1 MKISIITPVFNGRE
15 TIRETIN
22 SVLNQEYRDIEHIVI
37 DGHST
42 DGTLEMITGYR
53 DQIAKMV
60 SEPDQGIYDALNKGI
75 RLASGDIIGI
85 LHAGDL
91 YSHDRVLRR
100 VVEGFEENNKD
111 SCYGDL
117 QYVDPNDPKKV
128 TRYWKSSP
136 YRDGKFK
143 LGWMPPHP
151 TFFVKREIYE
161 KYGSFNQE
169 FRIAGDY
176 ELMLRLL
183 TKHRISVFYIPEVLV
198 KMRMGGISNRS
209 VKDLW
214 VKSREDYKA
223 WKINHLKGSVGVI
236 LLKNLSKLPQL
247 LRRG

>member
-1 MKISIITPVFNGRE
+1 MKVSIITPVFNGKK

-22 SVLNQEYRDIEHIVI
+22 SVLSQEYRNIEHIVI
-37 DGHST
+37 DGYST
-42 DGTLEMITGYR
+42 DGTLEMISDYNHR
-53 DQIAKMV
+53 IAKVV
-60 SEPDQGIYDALNKGI
+60 SEPDRGIYDALNKGI
-75 RLASGDIIGI
+75 QLSTGDIIGI
-85 LHAGDL
+85 LHSGDL
-91 YSHDRVLRR
+91 YAHDRVLQR
-100 VVEGFEENNKD
+100 VVDGFENQNKD

-117 QYVDPNDPKKV
+117 QYVDQNDPQRV
-128 TRYWKSSP
+128 IRRWKSSC

-161 KYGSFNQE
+161 KYGSFNKG

-176 ELMLRLL
+176 ELMLRFLA
-183 TKHRISVFYIPEVLV
+183 KQKISVFYIPEVLV

-223 WKINHLKGSVGVI
+223 WKINRLRGSLFII
-236 LLKNLSKLPQL
+236 LLKNLSKLPQF

>member
-1 MKISIITPVFNGRE
+1 MKLSIITPVFNGKK

-22 SVLNQEYRDIEHIVI
+22 SVLNQEYRNIEHIII

-42 DGTLEMITGYR
+42 DGTMETISDYNH
-53 DQIAKMV
+53 QIAQVV

-75 RLASGDIIGI
+75 RLSTGDIIGI

-91 YSHDRVLRR
+91 YAHDRVLKR
-100 VVEGFEENNKD
+100 VVEGFENQNKD

-128 TRYWKSSP
+128 IRYWKSSS

-161 KYGSFNQE
+161 KHGAFNRE

-176 ELMLRLL
+176 ELMLRFLE
-183 TKHRISVFYIPEVLV
+183 KQKISVFYIPEVLV

-214 VKSREDYKA
+214 VKSREDYKT
-223 WKINHLKGSVGVI
+223 WKINHLKGSIFII
-236 LLKNLSKLPQL
+236 LLKNLSKLPQF
-247 LRRG
+247 LRGG